1 MFFLILWAVLVF
13 AFFSFSDSKLIP
25 YILPV
30 MPPLALITAR
40 YLSLHWDE
48 PSFPGLRAGPW
59 VLLILGLLFLLALV
73 LVPQHT
79 PDRPRVAEYTG
90 VFGNYAWVILGSL
103 LATAVVP
110 FALSFRRRALWT
122 FAAVAVTGVL
132 FLGIV
137 DRGLVYLDDQRS
149 VKTLA
154 LMLKPRLRPDDQVM
168 TYQEYYQDLPVY
180 LERRITVVDWKGEL
194 DFGMG
199 VEDVSGW
206 MIGDAAF
213 WRRWNGPA
221 RAYLLTRRSNYDK
234 LRAEGRG
241 QFHLIAQTGPN
252 VLLTNRTG
260 QP

>member
-1 MFFLILWAVLVF
+1 VLVF

-40 YLSLHWDE
+40 YLSRHWDE
-48 PSFPGLRAGPW
+48 PSSPGLRAGPW

-103 LATAVVP
+103 LATAVIP
-110 FALSFRRRALWT
+110 FALGFRRRLPWT
-122 FAAVAVTGVL
+122 FAALALTGVL
-132 FLGIV
+132 FLGV
-137 DRGLVYLDDQRS
+137 LDRGLAYLDDQRS

-154 LMLKPRLRPDDQVM
+154 LTLKPRLRPDDQVM

-180 LERRITVVDWKGEL
+180 LARRITVVDWKGEL
-194 DFGMG
+194 EFGMG

-206 MIGDAAF
+206 MIDEAAF

-221 RAYLLTRRSNYDK
+221 RAYLLTSRGNYDK

-241 QFHLIAQTGPN
+241 RFHLIAQTGPN
-252 VLLTNRTG
+252 VLVTNRTG